1 MNKLLIITLVVTILG
16 YGYFSSDKNNSS
28 FTLEGE
34 DFVIP
39 NTNIIQPNII
49 FISSIWDIFK
59 EPEKDLLII
68 FRAED
73 IQKSIPNY
81 KTNKERFRTNII
93 SLLTVFKT
101 GVYSNTLKIYHDN
114 VKMRFDNIWY
124 EKEDYKDQIVKF
136 DKKHKMYRIYSEIGY
151 PTNWI
156 YLDIKPD
163 KHKTVPF
170 DFHKNFYILCS
181 IGTTILTSS
190 KKLTTCDTSVS
201 WGKYYVD
208 FSITLDNLPYLR
220 EIQDFIRGEI
230 IKWHQENNKKDSM
243 INEKIMGRIRK

>member
-1 MNKLLIITLVVTILG
+1 MNKLLTITLVVTILG

-73 IQKSIPNY
+73 IQKSVPNY

-93 SLLTVFKT
+93 SLLMVSTKGFKF
-101 GVYSNTLKIYHDN
+101 NTLQG
-114 VKMRFDNIWY
+114 RFNDIWY
-124 EKEDYKDQIVKF
+124 GKGGYKDQIVEF
-136 DKKHKMYRIYSEIGY
+136 DKKHKLYKVFREFEHPIYWVY
-151 PTNWI
+151 M
-156 YLDIKPD
+156 DIKPD
-163 KHKTVPF
+163 KHKTVPL
-170 DFHKNFYILCS
+170 DLHEKLYISCLT
-181 IGTTILTSS
+181 GATILTSS
-190 KKLTTCDTSVS
+190 RELTTCNTSVR